1 MHPTSYA
8 AENLHDF
15 ARVTLHRHLKTGCDS
30 RQVQFELVKSALIRD
45 KSVTL
50 DRADTIAAMVVAD
63 HEARDTDTR
72 IDMDRST
79 STCVFA
85 TVDGKRVAVSV
96 RDIEAIV
103 RSDA

>member
-15 ARVTLHRHLKTGCDS
+15 ARVTLNRHLKRGCDN
-30 RQVQFELVKSALIRD
+30 RQVQFELVKRALIRD
-45 KSVTL
+45 KSITL

-63 HEARDTDTR
+63 HEAKDSDTR
-72 IDMDRST
+72 IDIDRST

-85 TVDGKRVAVSV
+85 IVDGQRVAVSV
-96 RDIEAIV
+96 REIEAIV
-103 RSDA
+103 RNQA